1 MNTHVRPLSLASL
14 ALTAI
19 VAFSGEEGPLE
30 GGLET
35 VGGLQAAVA
44 GARVHPSAADR
55 ALVHLAD
62 ALRFQDVELLALAL
76 LVSVESEPDVCRTIA
91 LCQAPVGGARPLL
104 GLLAAAF
111 SVPGQISTNLLA
123 LACGPAVASG
133 CIRLGTEDAPLP
145 ERSCAL
151 SRSILLALKGIDAPP
166 AGMNCIAP
174 LSEDVV
180 HPQMIDQ
187 VAQWASLAPGGFVI
201 TGCPRSEHAACA
213 QAVAR
218 LHRLRAVWL
227 TGEPEPDAGAWLI
240 ASGSMP
246 VLRVDVRASEVQQ
259 LPALHPYTGPWLWLK
274 SREGAVVSPNGPAPA
289 FAMPMPSV
297 EDRRALWCGHGF
309 EAVAAENLAR
319 VYRMGAGAIRRVAET
334 AQGRRMEGLPLQ
346 IEEALA
352 CLLETPHPALDGL
365 AERLSGSVPDAGFIA
380 APPLRASLNHL
391 ADHCRLRD
399 GLVEG
404 YGPAATSRYRPGVK
418 ALFHGP
424 SGTGKSLA
432 AQWLA
437 TKLGVALYRVDLAS
451 VTSKWIGETE
461 KNLGQLLAAAEEANA
476 LLLFDEADALFGA
489 RTDISSSNDKFA
501 NSQTNYLLQRLE
513 AHEGIVLLT
522 TNSRDRMDSA
532 FTRRLDSILAF
543 PMPEADV
550 RCGIWQAHLGTQHAV
565 TADELERLAA
575 FIDLSGG
582 HIRNIVLGAIV
593 AAAAQGELLGQ
604 SHVLIAANSEYAKL
618 GRSVPREFF

>member
-1 MNTHVRPLSLASL
+1 MNTHVRQLSLASL

-19 VAFSGEEGPLE
+19 VTFSGEEGPLE

-35 VGGLQAAVA
+35 VGGLQAAAASV
-44 GARVHPSAADR
+44 RVHPGVADR

-62 ALRFQDVELLALAL
+62 VLKFQDVELLALAL

-91 LCQAPVGGARPLL
+91 LCQAPIGGARPLL

-111 SVPGQISTNLLA
+111 SVPGQISANLLA
-123 LACGPAVASG
+123 LACGPAVRSG
-133 CIRLGTEDAPLP
+133 CIRLGMEDAPLP

-151 SRSILLALKGIDAPP
+151 SHSILLALKGIDAPP
-166 AGMNCIAP
+166 ASMSCFAP
-174 LSEDVV
+174 LSEDMV
-180 HPQMIDQ
+180 HPHMAQQ

-201 TGCPRSEHAACA
+201 TGCNNSEHAALA

-218 LHRLRAVWL
+218 QHRLRPVWL
-227 TGEPEPDAGAWLI
+227 KGELEPDAGAWLV

-246 VLRVDVRASEVQQ
+246 VFQADLRAGEVQS
-259 LPALHPYTGPWLWLK
+259 LPDLQPYTGPWLWLK
-274 SREGAVVSPNGPAPA
+274 GREGAVVLPSGTAPS
-289 FAMPMPSV
+289 FAMPVPSV
-297 EDRRALWCGHGF
+297 AERRALWSGHGF
-309 EAVAAENLAR
+309 DEYAADNLAR
-319 VYRMGAGAIRRVAET
+319 VYRMGAGAIRRVAT
-334 AQGRRMEGLPLQ
+334 TVQFSRAQAGPLQ
-346 IEEALA
+346 IQEALT

-365 AERLSGSVPDAGFIA
+365 AERIIGSVPDAGFVC
-380 APPLRASLNHL
+380 APHLRANLNHL
-391 ADHCRLRD
+391 ADHCLLRD
-399 GLVEG
+399 GLVQG
-404 YGPAATSRYRPGVK
+404 YGPAATSRYKPGVK

-437 TKLGVALYRVDLAS
+437 TKLGAPLYRVDLAS

-513 AHEGIVLLT
+513 AHEGIVVLT

-543 PMPEADV
+543 PMPEADI
-550 RCGIWQAHLGTQHAV
+550 RCSIWQAHLGLDHAV
-565 TADELERLAA
+565 TGDDLERLAA

-593 AAAAQGELLGQ
+593 GAAAEATPLSKAHILVAAQR
-604 SHVLIAANSEYAKL
+604 EYAKI
-618 GRSVPREFF
+618 GRNIPRELV